1 MTKPQR
7 LLLGKIATA
16 HGVRGLVKI
25 LVLGDDPL
33 RLESCGPAWTA
44 AEGGTALRLTMK
56 NPLGKYY
63 LAAVEGVSERNAA
76 EALRHTQ
83 LWIDRDKLP
92 DDEDDDGYYYADL
105 IGLRAV
111 ENGVTIGTVIAVEN
125 FGASDL
131 LEIKP
136 EGAPSFYLPFTDD
149 TVLAVSEDTIT
160 IVIPEGLRE

>member
-1 MTKPQR
+1 MSDR

-25 LVLGDDPL
+25 LVLGEDPM
-33 RLESCGPAWTA
+33 RLETCGPAWTA
-44 AEGGTALRLTMK
+44 ENGGKSLSLKMK

-63 LAAVEGVSERNAA
+63 LAAVEGVSERNGA
-76 EALRHTQ
+76 EALRHTE

-92 DDEDDDGYYYADL
+92 EAEDGEVYYAAL
-105 IGLRAV
+105 IGLKAV
-111 ENGVTIGTVIAVEN
+111 TEDGTVIGTVIAVEN

-136 EGAPSFYLPFTDD
+136 DMSALTESMARN
-149 TVLAVSEDTIT
+149 VER
-160 IVIPEGLRE
+160 EGLHFYG

>member
-1 MTKPQR
+1 MSR

-25 LVLGDDPL
+25 LVLGDDPT
-33 RLESCGPAWTA
+33 RLETCGPAWTA
-44 AEGGTALRLTMK
+44 ADGGKSLKLTMK

-63 LAAVEGVSERNAA
+63 LAEVEGIHDRNAA
-76 EALRHTQ
+76 ELLRHTE

-92 DDEDDDGYYYADL
+92 EAEEGEYYFADL
-105 IGLRAV
+105 IGMTV
-111 ENGVTIGTVIAVEN
+111 KEENGAEAGTVIAVEN

-136 EGAPSFYLPFTDD
+136 AAGASFYLPYADEY
-149 TVLAVSEDTIT
+149 VLSIENNVIT
-160 IVIPEGLRE
+160 AFIPEGLRE